1 MQAATSSRR
10 ESRVTTGGVRQSR
23 PIKPSGRANHSAR
36 VVTRAMWRKSA
47 GALNFETLREV
58 EKLGHREAR
67 NFGLI
72 VGVSTGKSRLGDL
85 FGQRGFGAVVA
96 LNAVVGALQTQQF
109 GIAHRLDAVLKIL
122 GVLAFGGFQK
132 AQDFLGQLGLG
143 TEFVANLL

>member
-1 MQAATSSRR
+1 MVFGLRLQAGATLKTKNAGRN
-10 ESRVTTGGVRQSR
+10 EFEAGIAGDNGGVRQSR

-85 FGQRGFGAVVA
+85 FG
-96 LNAVVGALQTQQF
+96 
-109 GIAHRLDAVLKIL
+109 
-122 GVLAFGGFQK
+122 
-132 AQDFLGQLGLG
+132 
-143 TEFVANLL
+143 